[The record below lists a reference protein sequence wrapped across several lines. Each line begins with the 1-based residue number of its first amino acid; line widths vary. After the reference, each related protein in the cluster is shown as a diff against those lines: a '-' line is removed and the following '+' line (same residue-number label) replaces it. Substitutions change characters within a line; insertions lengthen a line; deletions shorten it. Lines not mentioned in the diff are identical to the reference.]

1 MFYLVLF
8 DEVVEVDDSR
18 VERQNLR
25 GVLVGTAIPGG
36 YRMRMGHS
44 MFRRL
49 SEFPQ
54 FLYGF
59 CREEQAQVEQQ
70 GR

>member
-8 DEVVEVDDSR
+8 HEVVEVDDSR
-18 VERQNLR
+18 VERQNLH
-25 GVLVGTAIPGG
+25 GVLLGTAIAGG
-36 YRMRMGHS
+36 YRMRMGNT
-44 MFRRL
+44 MFHEL

-54 FLYGF
+54 FLYGR
-59 CREEQAQVEQQ
+59 CREERAQVEQQ